1 MSVIN
6 LDEVGTLCL
15 PSCLLL
21 SPNLVLNDPFP
32 LFSQPIFYPLDHVQY
47 GWFFMQMSVGRSRG
61 DCETDCL
68 LPCTVEKLLMWQRGK
83 KGNTFLGICSLLV
96 FCTLTGVTGLIFC
109 NDCEQHKARKSPICS
124 ITQLQGVTYSQCNCT
139 HGSIQRRTMQ

>member
-15 PSCLLL
+15 PSCLSL

-47 GWFFMQMSVGRSRG
+47 GGFFMQMSGGWEQGQLPQLIV
-61 DCETDCL
+61 CCHLQQETC
-68 LPCTVEKLLMWQRGK
+68 
-83 KGNTFLGICSLLV
+83 
-96 FCTLTGVTGLIFC
+96 
-109 NDCEQHKARKSPICS
+109 
-124 ITQLQGVTYSQCNCT
+124 
-139 HGSIQRRTMQ
+139 